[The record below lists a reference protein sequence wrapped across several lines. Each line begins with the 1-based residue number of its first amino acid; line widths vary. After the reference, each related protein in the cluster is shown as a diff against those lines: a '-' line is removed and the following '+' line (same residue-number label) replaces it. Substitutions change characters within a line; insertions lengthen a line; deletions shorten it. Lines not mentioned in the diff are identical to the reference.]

1 MLPLP
6 LESPE
11 PRQRHGREVLA
22 RLTLGPPLLLLPA
35 QPKTLARMLM
45 KVTQTPLPLP
55 PPPAALQRS
64 S

>member
-1 MLPLP
+1 M
-6 LESPE
+6 
-11 PRQRHGREVLA
+11 LA